1 MSRVPRLPLLTLA
14 ALVLTVSACG
24 SDGRATP
31 ETAASPAASAQQGR
45 PQPEA
50 GPESSGPARP
60 ATPAATPTAPTT
72 SPATTGT
79 RAEQRRKGEKP
90 LPVLGQPLLRPAPLA
105 SHLLSGPRMPTP
117 DDETEWTQ
125 ASGLVVDDDEVV
137 GACHKTGLR
146 SIGALSSVR
155 RTYTSGPGGAV
166 ATQVVAEFADP
177 KSAWRAHEVL
187 RAWQADCAERLDFA
201 RKEVGPLRSVTVRA
215 GTGENYRSAYGPE
228 SAERGRTA
236 GLGIVRHGSHLSVVE
251 IVTARAGR
259 PWDRAPARMAVRR
272 IARTFA

>member
-14 ALVLTVSACG
+14 ALVLTVGACG
-24 SDGRATP
+24 SDGRVTP
-31 ETAASPAASAQQGR
+31 ETAAPPPAQEGR
-45 PQPEA
+45 RQPDA
-50 GPESSGPARP
+50 GSEPSGSARP

-72 SPATTGT
+72 PTATTRD
-79 RAEQRRKGEKP
+79 RAEQRRKGQKP

-125 ASGLVVDDDEVV
+125 ASELVVDDDAVV
-137 GACHKTGLR
+137 GACHKTGLQ

-177 KSAWRAHEVL
+177 KSAWRAQEVL

-201 RKEVGPLRSVTVRA
+201 REAVGPLRSVTVRA
-215 GTGENYRSAYGPE
+215 GTGENYRTAYGPE
-228 SAERGRTA
+228 SAGRGRAA

-251 IVTARAGR
+251 IVTARASHLG
-259 PWDRAPARMAVRR
+259 DRAPARMAVRR